1 MKSQLDVEIKRHNCT
16 LVCHLRTTVFPLKG
30 NDNLFMFSS
39 RILKLRT
46 SIDLNQVLILNIY
59 DNSNF

>member
-1 MKSQLDVEIKRHNCT
+1 MTAPSFVTYVQQYFC
-16 LVCHLRTTVFPLKG
+16 LKG
-30 NDNLFMFSS
+30 NANLFMFSS

-59 DNSNF
+59 ENSNY